1 MFRYQAYLFFPLL
14 LGEAVSLHVASI
26 QALTRRAAR
35 GRSRE
40 RVLITVHAM
49 GYLTVVFLVLSPVRA
64 VVFMVV
70 QQGPFGLYLGCSF
83 APNHKGM
90 PVLDA
95 ADRSDFLAARCSL
108 PAMCAAA
115 G

>member
-35 GRSRE
+35 GRSWE

-83 APNHKGM
+83 SPNHKGM

-95 ADRSDFLAARCSL
+95 ADRRDFLAARCSL